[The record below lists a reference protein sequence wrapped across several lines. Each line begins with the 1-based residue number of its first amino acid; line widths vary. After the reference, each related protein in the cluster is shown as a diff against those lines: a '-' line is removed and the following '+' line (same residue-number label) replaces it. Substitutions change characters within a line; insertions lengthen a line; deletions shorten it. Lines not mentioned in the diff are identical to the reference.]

1 MTTPTQLSPPA
12 AAAHRLRSSLHG
24 TVLAAAD
31 APYDAARQIWN
42 GAVGHRP
49 ALIAHCADDQDIT
62 AAVRAAREHGL
73 PLSVR
78 GGGHDWAGRALSDG
92 GVVIDL

>member
-1 MTTPTQLSPPA
+1 MTTSTMLPQRA
-12 AAAHRLRSSLHG
+12 AAAGRQLRASLRG

-42 GAVGHRP
+42 GAVDHRP
-49 ALIAHCADDQDIT
+49 ALIARCEDDQDIAT
-62 AAVRAAREHGL
+62 AVRAARAHGL

-78 GGGHDWAGRALSDG
+78 GGGHGR
-92 GVVIDL
+92 